1 MHMQGVREI
10 PTDEREREVFD
21 DFARVVESVTLQQD
35 GSIQI
40 MYTHGYIIEELS
52 QLVLLF
58 LYIYTTYIHVC
69 VYLES

>member
-10 PTDEREREVFD
+10 PTDEREREREVFD

-40 MYTHGYIIEELS
+40 MYTHGFIIE
-52 QLVLLF
+52 
-58 LYIYTTYIHVC
+58 
-69 VYLES
+69 